1 MWKESVKL
9 VFSKTPAIIEVQQ
22 QHPIVSQVVCLHN
35 ICKVDGSLT
44 DKSFMVDANGF
55 GGTHQAN
62 YSLWVQESKKTS
74 VLSALGAGSM
84 GKGKAC
90 YDIQHIS
97 ILDRSERT

>member
-9 VFSKTPAIIEVQQ
+9 AFSKITS
-22 QHPIVSQVVCLHN
+22 HYR
-35 ICKVDGSLT
+35 
-44 DKSFMVDANGF
+44 VDANGF

-62 YSLWVQESKKTS
+62 YSLWVQEPKKTS
-74 VLSALGAGSM
+74 VLSALGAESM